1 MEKVLD
7 RRSCRLE
14 KNSAGLYDLTICDGT
29 VLVAEIK
36 NVTFQRAVCALEDYM
51 HTKERTE

>member
-7 RRSCRLE
+7 RRSCILAR
-14 KNSAGLYDLTICDGT
+14 NSSGLYDLTISDGP
-29 VLVAEIK
+29 VLVTEIK

>member
-7 RRSCRLE
+7 RRTSRLE
-14 KNSAGLYDLTICDGT
+14 KNSAGLYDLTISDGS
-29 VLVAEIK
+29 VLVTEIK

-51 HTKERTE
+51 YTKSREE